1 MLSLHGIGWSRS
13 IMPQYTKVS
22 RCYDKYYSRSFQAR
36 GALMIALESSTCNT
50 EFNGMIDSV
59 WSGPA
64 QEVSDS
70 DRLWRELM
78 STNRTLVIT
87 LVTTKVHHVDCYFWY
102 QTTTFGYMIDRVW
115 PETAQEGQI
124 LT

>member
-1 MLSLHGIGWSRS
+1 M
-13 IMPQYTKVS
+13 V
-22 RCYDKYYSRSFQAR
+22 
-36 GALMIALESSTCNT
+36 ALESSTCNT

-59 WSGPA
+59 WSGTA
-64 QEVSDS
+64 QEVGDS

-78 STNRTLVIT
+78 STNRTLVIA

-115 PETAQEGQI
+115 PETAQEVRI
-124 LT
+124 LIRF

>member
-1 MLSLHGIGWSRS
+1 
-13 IMPQYTKVS
+13 
-22 RCYDKYYSRSFQAR
+22 
-36 GALMIALESSTCNT
+36 
-50 EFNGMIDSV
+50 
-59 WSGPA
+59 
-64 QEVSDS
+64 
-70 DRLWRELM
+70 M
-78 STNRTLVIT
+78 STNGTLMIS